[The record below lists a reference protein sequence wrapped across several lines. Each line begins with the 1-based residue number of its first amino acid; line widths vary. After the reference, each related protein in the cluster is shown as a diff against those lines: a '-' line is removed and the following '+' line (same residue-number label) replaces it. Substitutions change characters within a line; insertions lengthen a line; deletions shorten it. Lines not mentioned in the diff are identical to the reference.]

1 MGMLATVKD
10 LGKLDRSIAE
20 LCKKVESNQ
29 VETSSASA
37 DIASSH
43 AKLLAAIQHLQ
54 GVHKEHEK
62 AMALA
67 SARIIP
73 KPSAMDTSS
82 IKDKVEVLVK
92 EEEEQMKQV
101 RQEEAEVN
109 SGLKKLVGMAL
120 TCGNKQTD
128 EVKKMQ
134 GEVQKMNEDCEVV
147 MEEIEKEVKAVQ
159 ISSSK
164 ELSAILCSREKE
176 STKVK
181 ETLKKVNS
189 DEASTRTQAVQE
201 DKEQTQTI
209 VDNMQEVERR
219 TSLGKDE
226 AKKKVVKVEAL
237 ATSLLEEKLKEY
249 QPKGDTPVRSQSNYP
264 RTIIEPVKKEQLV
277 EAVRKRR
284 EVKKEKE
291 RLIKVKEVEDH
302 DQSADSGVVSAA
314 SARPSFGAGSLADNG
329 ENMTKME
336 EPATPSKRGDLKEKR
351 KLFGSSKSINSV

>member
-1 MGMLATVKD
+1 M
-10 LGKLDRSIAE
+10 
-20 LCKKVESNQ
+20 
-29 VETSSASA
+29 
-37 DIASSH
+37 
-43 AKLLAAIQHLQ
+43 Q

-73 KPSAMDTSS
+73 KPTAMDTRN
-82 IKDKVEVLVK
+82 IKDKVDVLVK
-92 EEEEQMKQV
+92 EEEEQIKVV

-109 SGLKKLVGMAL
+109 NGLKKLVGTAL

-134 GEVQKMNEDCEVV
+134 GEVQKMNKDCEVV

-164 ELSAILCSREKE
+164 ELTVIQRSREKE
-176 STKVK
+176 STEVK
-181 ETLKKVNS
+181 ETIKKVNS
-189 DEASTRTQAVQE
+189 EVTSTRTEAVKE
-201 DKEQTQTI
+201 DEEQTQTI

-226 AKKKVVKVEAL
+226 AKMRVIKVEAL

-264 RTIIEPVKKEQLV
+264 RTLIEPIKKEHLV
-277 EAVRKRR
+277 EDVRKRR
-284 EVKKEKE
+284 VVKKEKE
-291 RLIKVKEVEDH
+291 RLIREKEEEEAAKAKADLEQKEKAEDH

-314 SARPSFGAGSLADNG
+314 SARP
-329 ENMTKME
+329 
-336 EPATPSKRGDLKEKR
+336 R
-351 KLFGSSKSINSV
+351 

>member
-1 MGMLATVKD
+1 M
-10 LGKLDRSIAE
+10 
-20 LCKKVESNQ
+20 
-29 VETSSASA
+29 
-37 DIASSH
+37 
-43 AKLLAAIQHLQ
+43 Q

-73 KPSAMDTSS
+73 KPTAMDTSS
-82 IKDKVEVLVK
+82 IKDKMEVLVK

-101 RQEEAEVN
+101 RQEEVEVN
-109 SGLKKLVGMAL
+109 NGLKKLVGTAL

-128 EVKKMQ
+128 ETKKVE
-134 GEVQKMNEDCEVV
+134 GIVHKMSEDCEVV
-147 MEEIEKEVKAVQ
+147 MGEIENEVKAVQ

-164 ELSAILCSREKE
+164 ELSAILSSREKE

-189 DEASTRTQAVQE
+189 EETSIKTQAVQE
-201 DKEQTQTI
+201 DKEQTRTI

-226 AKKKVVKVEAL
+226 VKMSVMKVEAL

-249 QPKGDTPVRSQSNYP
+249 EPTGDTPVRSQSNYP
-264 RTIIEPVKKEQLV
+264 RTLIEPVKKEQLV
-277 EAVRKRR
+277 EDVRKRR
-284 EVKKEKE
+284 VVKKEKE
-291 RLIKVKEVEDH
+291 RLIREKEEEEAVKAKADLEQKEKAEDH

-314 SARPSFGAGSLADNG
+314 SARP
-329 ENMTKME
+329 
-336 EPATPSKRGDLKEKR
+336 R
-351 KLFGSSKSINSV
+351 

>member
-1 MGMLATVKD
+1 
-10 LGKLDRSIAE
+10 
-20 LCKKVESNQ
+20 
-29 VETSSASA
+29 
-37 DIASSH
+37 
-43 AKLLAAIQHLQ
+43 
-54 GVHKEHEK
+54 
-62 AMALA
+62 MALA

-73 KPSAMDTSS
+73 KPTAMDTSN
-82 IKDKVEVLVK
+82 IK
-92 EEEEQMKQV
+92 EEEEEQIKVV

-109 SGLKKLVGMAL
+109 NGLKKLVGTVL

-134 GEVQKMNEDCEVV
+134 GEVHKMNEDCEVV
-147 MEEIEKEVKAVQ
+147 IEEIEKEVKAVQ

-164 ELSAILCSREKE
+164 ELSAILSSREKE
-176 STKVK
+176 SIKVK

-189 DEASTRTQAVQE
+189 EETSIKTQAVQE
-201 DKEQTQTI
+201 DEEQTRTI

-226 AKKKVVKVEAL
+226 AKMRVMKVEAL

-264 RTIIEPVKKEQLV
+264 RTLIEPVKKEQL
-277 EAVRKRR
+277 AKDVRKRR
-284 EVKKEKE
+284 VVKKEKE
-291 RLIKVKEVEDH
+291 RLIKEKEEEESKAKAKADLEQNEKAEDH

-314 SARPSFGAGSLADNG
+314 SARPSFGAGSLADNK

>member
-1 MGMLATVKD
+1 
-10 LGKLDRSIAE
+10 
-20 LCKKVESNQ
+20 
-29 VETSSASA
+29 
-37 DIASSH
+37 
-43 AKLLAAIQHLQ
+43 
-54 GVHKEHEK
+54 
-62 AMALA
+62 MALA

-73 KPSAMDTSS
+73 KPTAMDTSN
-82 IKDKVEVLVK
+82 IK
-92 EEEEQMKQV
+92 EEEEEQIKVV

-109 SGLKKLVGMAL
+109 NGLKKLVGTVL

-134 GEVQKMNEDCEVV
+134 GEVHKMNEDCEVV
-147 MEEIEKEVKAVQ
+147 IEEIEKEVKAVQ

-164 ELSAILCSREKE
+164 ELSAILSSREKE
-176 STKVK
+176 SIKVK

-189 DEASTRTQAVQE
+189 EETSIKTQAVQE
-201 DKEQTQTI
+201 DKEQTRTI

-226 AKKKVVKVEAL
+226 VKMSVMKVEAL

-249 QPKGDTPVRSQSNYP
+249 EPTGDTPVRSQSNYP
-264 RTIIEPVKKEQLV
+264 RTLIEPVKKEQLV
-277 EAVRKRR
+277 EDVRKRR
-284 EVKKEKE
+284 VVKKEKE
-291 RLIKVKEVEDH
+291 RLIREKEEEEAAKAKADLEQKEKAEDH

-314 SARPSFGAGSLADNG
+314 SARPSFGAGSLADNK